1 MVTWARLG
9 ARMMAKVDALWMDS
23 AGAAGRLVE
32 KLRTEKERER
42 AGKNGAAISCKQN
55 WSGRNKIPLWMPF
68 CPVRKILILMMW
80 VMTRWV

>member
-32 KLRTEKERER
+32 KLRTEKERESR
-42 AGKNGAAISCKQN
+42 EEWSCHFLQTE
-55 WSGRNKIPLWMPF
+55 
-68 CPVRKILILMMW
+68 LIW
-80 VMTRWV
+80 EE

>member
-32 KLRTEKERER
+32 KLRPERER
-42 AGKNGAAISCKQN
+42 EPGRMELPFLANRTGLGGIRSH
-55 WSGRNKIPLWMPF
+55 SGCLSVPLERF
-68 CPVRKILILMMW
+68 SFS
-80 VMTRWV
+80 